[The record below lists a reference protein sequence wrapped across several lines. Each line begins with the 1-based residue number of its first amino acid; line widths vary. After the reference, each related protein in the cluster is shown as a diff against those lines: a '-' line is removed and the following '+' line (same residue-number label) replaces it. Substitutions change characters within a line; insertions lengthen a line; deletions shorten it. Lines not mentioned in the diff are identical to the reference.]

1 MHNES
6 KCEEEKKESFAP
18 KTTGMLFS
26 PKKELFFPVLIVL
39 LLVQYILM
47 EQDTSNW
54 GPCLSF
60 HTRSLTI
67 DSVKGK
73 VVYNGHNTLKEAFT

>member
-26 PKKELFFPVLIVL
+26 PKKELQGDPNQNPLFQMALRL
-39 LLVQYILM
+39 
-47 EQDTSNW
+47 N
-54 GPCLSF
+54 
-60 HTRSLTI
+60 
-67 DSVKGK
+67 
-73 VVYNGHNTLKEAFT
+73 

>member
-26 PKKELFFPVLIVL
+26 PEKNYFFPVLIVL
-39 LLVQYILM
+39 LLVNTVHSDGARYIKL
-47 EQDTSNW
+47 
-54 GPCLSF
+54 
-60 HTRSLTI
+60 RSMPVIPYKII
-67 DSVKGK
+67 DNRFSQGESCV
-73 VVYNGHNTLKEAFT
+73 